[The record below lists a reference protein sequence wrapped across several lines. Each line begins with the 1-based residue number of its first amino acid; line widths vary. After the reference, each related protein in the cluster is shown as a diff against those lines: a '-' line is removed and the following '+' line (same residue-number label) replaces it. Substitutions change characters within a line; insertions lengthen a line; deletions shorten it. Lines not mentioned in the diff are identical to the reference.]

1 MPSRSWLSR
10 RAGDLRFRRTVEV
23 STMKVEMSEKRKK
36 CDREFGE
43 GVVRIVGETGK
54 PIV

>member
-1 MPSRSWLSR
+1 
-10 RAGDLRFRRTVEV
+10 VEV